1 MTVQTVTQSSFTFQS
16 DIPPTSVDIHPSGI
30 LHAHRTTSPNTINNT
45 NNNTREEHTFA
56 WIFSLSHIQSAA
68 THLTQHGFDP
78 ITFVF
83 IPYSTKR
90 NWVNRYPHAA
100 PALECNENGE
110 VVVFLNWRPYPNGL
124 QEIKDEDGIFAR
136 GSSGSKKRSS
146 SKSPANNNRNKKR
159 KFGVELTPNSILS
172 NPERDMLHLNIYTYF
187 QWLQSQLVEMETTF
201 SGKKF
206 LGNACARVDDLG
218 RCLGVLKETFKVIG
232 PNVEEMF
239 GGGGQGDF
247 AVAAAAAGG
256 GVTTPAKKV
265 TLEKVMGGDEAPLLE
280 KVLGGDLSHQI
291 EQLGKPLQEGSHTRE
306 QGDFEEYFQKLERF
320 KEEKGHV
327 NVPTKYKE
335 DVKLGK
341 WVSNIRQKKK
351 GLDSKGMEEATPKI
365 KRDRSGNMGAIT
377 LTKGRIERLE
387 NLGFQWNL
395 TGSTPR
401 MSWEGRFQE
410 CMDYY
415 EEHNKW
421 PPHSHGTLGEWVHKQ
436 RCKWAK
442 RDPVFMEKQ
451 YPRLQAIGFLWKV
464 KDRNNTSWE
473 EGYAQLE
480 GFFQLNGHL
489 NIQPPILGDGNEQ
502 NEYQHAYE
510 MKGQSDL
517 HRWIQRVR
525 MDYKMFQAGKETK
538 LLNGERVLQLIK
550 LGFEFN

>member
-1 MTVQTVTQSSFTFQS
+1 MVAVGLSLERLLWCVIVLLFSERRRGQRRQRLIDMYASTSYSYFYMICKEDDCCFFIMSLSHLVFSICSLASSAPSKENDKAGNTPLPPQPKMTVQTVTQSSFTFQS

-30 LHAHRTTSPNTINNT
+30 LHAYRTTSPNTINNT

-56 WIFSLSHIQSAA
+56 WISSLSHIQSAA

-78 ITFVF
+78 STFVF

-247 AVAAAAAGG
+247 AVAAAAAAAAGG

-327 NVPTKYKE
+327 NGE
-335 DVKLGK
+335 LL
-341 WVSNIRQKKK
+341 I
-351 GLDSKGMEEATPKI
+351 
-365 KRDRSGNMGAIT
+365 
-377 LTKGRIERLE
+377 RLE
-387 NLGFQWNL
+387 
-395 TGSTPR
+395 
-401 MSWEGRFQE
+401 
-410 CMDYY
+410 
-415 EEHNKW
+415 
-421 PPHSHGTLGEWVHKQ
+421 
-436 RCKWAK
+436 
-442 RDPVFMEKQ
+442 
-451 YPRLQAIGFLWKV
+451 
-464 KDRNNTSWE
+464 
-473 EGYAQLE
+473 
-480 GFFQLNGHL
+480 
-489 NIQPPILGDGNEQ
+489 
-502 NEYQHAYE
+502 
-510 MKGQSDL
+510 
-517 HRWIQRVR
+517 
-525 MDYKMFQAGKETK
+525 
-538 LLNGERVLQLIK
+538 
-550 LGFEFN
+550 